1 MFGQIY
7 VKFDH
12 TSLKFWK
19 FLFNFAKFLLF
30 NLVKFRQSFVEFWKF
45 MQSMAKFMLNFEC
58 SCKI

>member
-12 TSLKFWK
+12 TSLKFW
-19 FLFNFAKFLLF
+19 KFLLF